1 MEGANRMRG
10 GKYAD
15 RGNTLL
21 LAPLGPEDE
30 FYLGLFIFAA
40 FWALFS
46 GAVVLLSI
54 HELAQRSAWRWAMS
68 LAAASLV
75 MAYCFWKLL

>member
-1 MEGANRMRG
+1 MERANRIRG

-30 FYLGLFIFAA
+30 VFLGLFIIAA

-46 GAVVLLSI
+46 GAVVLLNI
-54 HELAQRSAWRWAMS
+54 HEMAQRSAWRWAMS

>member
-1 MEGANRMRG
+1 MRG
-10 GKYAD
+10 GKFAD
-15 RGNTLL
+15 RRNTLC
-21 LAPLGPEDE
+21 LALLGPEDK
-30 FYLGLFIFAA
+30 FLLGLFILAA

-46 GAVVLLSI
+46 GAVVLLSN

>member
-1 MEGANRMRG
+1 MSG
-10 GKYAD
+10 GNYTD
-15 RGNTLL
+15 RGNTFL
-21 LAPLGPEDE
+21 LATSEPEDE
-30 FYLGLFIFAA
+30 IFLGLFIFAA

-54 HELAQRSAWRWAMS
+54 HEMAQRSAWRWATS
-68 LAAASLV
+68 LAASLA

>member
-1 MEGANRMRG
+1 MRG
-10 GKYAD
+10 GKYSA
-15 RGNTLL
+15 RGTTFL
-21 LAPLGPEDE
+21 LATLGPEDE
-30 FYLGLFIFAA
+30 FFLGLFIIVA

-54 HELAQRSAWRWAMS
+54 HEMAQRSAWRWATS

>member
-1 MEGANRMRG
+1 
-10 GKYAD
+10 
-15 RGNTLL
+15 
-21 LAPLGPEDE
+21 
-30 FYLGLFIFAA
+30 LGLFIIAA

-54 HELAQRSAWRWAMS
+54 HEMAQRSAWRWAMS

-75 MAYCFWKLL
+75 MAYCFWNLL

>member
-1 MEGANRMRG
+1 MRG
-10 GKYAD
+10 GNYTS
-15 RGNTLL
+15 RGNTFL
-21 LAPLGPEDE
+21 LATSGPEDE
-30 FYLGLFIFAA
+30 FFLGLFIFAV

-54 HELAQRSAWRWAMS
+54 HEMAQRSAWRWAMS

>member
-1 MEGANRMRG
+1 VEGANRMRG

-15 RGNTLL
+15 RPNTLL

-30 FYLGLFIFAA
+30 FFLGLFIIAA
-40 FWALFS
+40 CWALFS
-46 GAVVLLSI
+46 GAVVLMSI
-54 HELAQRSAWRWAMS
+54 HEMAQRSAWRLAMS
-68 LAAASLV
+68 LPAASLV

>member
-1 MEGANRMRG
+1 MRG
-10 GKYAD
+10 GRYAD

-21 LAPLGPEDE
+21 LATLGPEDE
-30 FYLGLFIFAA
+30 FFLGLFIIVA

-54 HELAQRSAWRWAMS
+54 HEMAQRSAWRWATS

>member
-1 MEGANRMRG
+1 MRG
-10 GKYAD
+10 GRYAD

-30 FYLGLFIFAA
+30 VFLGLFIIAA

-46 GAVVLLSI
+46 GAVVLLNI
-54 HELAQRSAWRWAMS
+54 HEMAQKSDWRWAMS
-68 LAAASLV
+68 LAASSLV

>member
-1 MEGANRMRG
+1 MSG

-15 RGNTLL
+15 HGNTLL

-30 FYLGLFIFAA
+30 IFLGLFIFAA

-54 HELAQRSAWRWAMS
+54 HEMAQRSAWCWATS

>member
-1 MEGANRMRG
+1 MRG
-10 GKYAD
+10 GRYAD

-30 FYLGLFIFAA
+30 VFLGLFIIAA

-54 HELAQRSAWRWAMS
+54 HEMAQRSAWRWAMS
-68 LAAASLV
+68 LAAAASLV
-75 MAYCFWKLL
+75 MAYSFWKLL

>member
-1 MEGANRMRG
+1 MRG
-10 GKYAD
+10 GNYTS
-15 RGNTLL
+15 RGNTFLPATL
-21 LAPLGPEDE
+21 EPEDE
-30 FYLGLFIFAA
+30 LFLGLFIIAA

-54 HELAQRSAWRWAMS
+54 HIMAQRSAWRWATS
-68 LAAASLV
+68 LVAAALV

>member
-1 MEGANRMRG
+1 MSGSN
-10 GKYAD
+10 YTD
-15 RGNTLL
+15 HGNTFL
-21 LAPLGPEDE
+21 LATSGPEDE
-30 FYLGLFIFAA
+30 FFLGLFIFAA
-40 FWALFS
+40 LWALFS

-54 HELAQRSAWRWAMS
+54 HEMAQRAAWRWATS

>member
-1 MEGANRMRG
+1 MSG
-10 GKYAD
+10 GNYTD
-15 RGNTLL
+15 CGNTFL
-21 LAPLGPEDE
+21 LATLEPEDE
-30 FYLGLFIFAA
+30 IFLGLFIFAA

-54 HELAQRSAWRWAMS
+54 HEMAQRSAWRWATS
-68 LAAASLV
+68 LAAAALV

>member
-1 MEGANRMRG
+1 MRG

-15 RGNTLL
+15 RRNTLC
-21 LAPLGPEDE
+21 LALLGPEDK
-30 FYLGLFIFAA
+30 FLLGLFILAA
-40 FWALFS
+40 FWALLS
-46 GAVVLLSI
+46 GEVVLLSI

>member
-1 MEGANRMRG
+1 MRS

-30 FYLGLFIFAA
+30 VFLGLFIIAA
-40 FWALFS
+40 SWALFS
-46 GAVVLLSI
+46 GAVVLLNI
-54 HELAQRSAWRWAMS
+54 HEMAQRSAWRWAMS

>member
-1 MEGANRMRG
+1 MAEANRMRG
-10 GKYAD
+10 GNYTD
-15 RGNTLL
+15 GGNTFL
-21 LAPLGPEDE
+21 LATSGPEDE
-30 FYLGLFIFAA
+30 IFLGLFIIAA

-54 HELAQRSAWRWAMS
+54 HEMAQRSAWRWAMS
-68 LAAASLV
+68 LAASLV

>member
-1 MEGANRMRG
+1 MRG
-10 GKYAD
+10 GRYAD
-15 RGNTLL
+15 RRNTLF
-21 LAPLGPEDE
+21 LAPLEPEDE
-30 FYLGLFIFAA
+30 VFLGLFILAA

-54 HELAQRSAWRWAMS
+54 HEMAQRSAWRWAMS

>member
-1 MEGANRMRG
+1 MRG

-15 RGNTLL
+15 RRNTLF
-21 LAPLGPEDE
+21 LALLGPEDE
-30 FYLGLFIFAA
+30 VFLGLFILAA

-54 HELAQRSAWRWAMS
+54 HEMAQRSAWRWAMS